1 MGGNAGG
8 QRKTGRPL
16 RDQAEPE
23 LPHVAVEAHLQD
35 TRVAFLM
42 GAPQGLAG
50 KELSSGGRGFWET
63 LSRLLPSSWPLSL
76 LLLGNPPRL
85 V

>member
-1 MGGNAGG
+1 MQEA
-8 QRKTGRPL
+8 RGRQDAPCGIKL
-16 RDQAEPE
+16 SQNC
-23 LPHVAVEAHLQD
+23 PHDAVEAHLQD
-35 TRVAFLM
+35 TRVAFMM

-76 LLLGNPPRL
+76 LPLGNPPRL